1 MKRSKLKTQK
11 SKVKIKA
18 CIFLLFFY
26 TLLPIAYANNI
37 DSIIA
42 NVQKTYDDISDMK
55 ASFVQ
60 ETTSA
65 TFKDTQKS
73 EGVVY
78 FKKPGMMRWE
88 YSSPAKDV
96 IVNNGE
102 TIWVYQPDL
111 GQVMVSKFDKESSPL
126 SKHFLSGMGNVKNDF
141 DVKIGEETPFSY
153 TLILVPKT
161 QQPNIRKIHLVI
173 DKKTFLINKTSSF
186 DPFGNAASVRF
197 IDVKTNTSLQKSIFN
212 FEVPQGVKVVTPQ

>member
-1 MKRSKLKTQK
+1 MRKERVMDHGSWVVGL
-11 SKVKIKA
+11 V
-18 CIFLLFFY
+18 FLLI
-26 TLLPIAYANNI
+26 TPVYAEDL
-37 DSIIA
+37 DSILS
-42 NVQKTYDDISDMK
+42 NVQKTYENISDMK

-73 EGVVY
+73 EGIVY

-88 YSSPAKDV
+88 YSNPNKDV

-141 DVKIGEETPFSY
+141 DVKLGEETPFSY

-161 QQPNIRKIHLVI
+161 QQPNIRKIHLTI
-173 DKKTFLINKTSSF
+173 DKKTFMMNKTASF
-186 DPFGNAASVRF
+186 DPFGNIASVRF
-197 IDVKTNTSLQKSIFN
+197 IDVKTNTNLQKSIFN
-212 FEVPQGVKVVTPQ
+212 FEIPKGVKVVTPQ

>member
-1 MKRSKLKTQK
+1 MR
-11 SKVKIKA
+11 
-18 CIFLLFFY
+18 IFNFQFLY
-26 TLLPIAYANNI
+26 CLLPIAYCLLPVLSYADDI

-42 NVQKTYDDISDMK
+42 GVQKTYENISDMK

-73 EGVVY
+73 EGIVY

-88 YSSPAKDV
+88 YSNPNKDV

-111 GQVMVSKFDKESSPL
+111 GQVMVNKFDRESSLL

-141 DVKIGEETPFSY
+141 DVKNGEETPFTY
-153 TLILVPKT
+153 TLILIPKIP
-161 QQPNIRKIHLVI
+161 QPNIRKVHLAI
-173 DKKTFLINKTSSF
+173 DKKTSMINKTVSF
-186 DPFGNAASVRF
+186 DQFGNAASVRF
-197 IDVKTNTSLQKSIFN
+197 IDVKTNTPLPKSIFN
-212 FEVPQGVKVVTPQ
+212 FEIPQGVKVVAPQ